1 MNVAETVRAAQNSD
15 KNAVEELYK
24 NYIGEIKTIAKAPM
38 ANQIVVKESVETSI
52 TMQITQIAS
61 QNQDENQNVGK
72 IDSIIFLR

>member
-1 MNVAETVRAAQNSD
+1 M
-15 KNAVEELYK
+15 
-24 NYIGEIKTIAKAPM
+24 EIKTIAKAPM